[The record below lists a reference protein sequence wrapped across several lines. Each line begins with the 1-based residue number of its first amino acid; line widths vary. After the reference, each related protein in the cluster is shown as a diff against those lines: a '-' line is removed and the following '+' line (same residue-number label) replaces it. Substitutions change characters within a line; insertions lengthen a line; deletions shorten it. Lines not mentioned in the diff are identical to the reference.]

1 MLDTYVAS
9 FETAKD
15 KQAEASHAIDIKNED
30 LEMAV
35 DAAKRPPCAT
45 FSFVY

>member
-1 MLDTYVAS
+1 MLDTYIDS

-15 KQAEASHAIDIKNED
+15 KQAVASYAIDIKNENS
-30 LEMAV
+30 EAAV

-45 FSFVY
+45 FSVAW